1 MKGKGT
7 MPGKILVADDDT
19 SMLKLYKRLF
29 ANTNHSV
36 AVAASV
42 AEASALIGGNSY
54 DLLITDFDFPDGKGT
69 ELIGLFHSKQKRAKS
84 FLVTGSSTEGNRPEH
99 EGLAGYFEKPFNV
112 TQFMAAVEAALS

>member
-1 MKGKGT
+1 MAA
-7 MPGKILVADDDT
+7 KILVADDDV
-19 SMLKLYKRLF
+19 SMLKLYKRIF
-29 ANTNHSV
+29 ENTQHSV

-42 AEASALIGGNSY
+42 AEASALIGANAY

-69 ELIGLFHSKQKRAKS
+69 DLIGMFRSKKKDAKS

-112 TQFMAAVEAALS
+112 NQFMAAVEAALS